1 MKKHSLLLT
10 VLCAVVSLAFLTGCG
25 NNPTAVTR
33 KWMKAIAK
41 GDKET
46 ANQLV
51 TGRGSKDINKAW
63 IKRLKEAR
71 KAAKKD
77 NDDNAAVLV
86 SSFEDIQLDRP
97 DIDENTATI
106 DAILG
111 EREYEFTLKKIN
123 GTWKLKPLTP
133 SSVR

>member
-63 IKRLKEAR
+63 IKRLK
-71 KAAKKD
+71 
-77 NDDNAAVLV
+77 DDNAAVLV